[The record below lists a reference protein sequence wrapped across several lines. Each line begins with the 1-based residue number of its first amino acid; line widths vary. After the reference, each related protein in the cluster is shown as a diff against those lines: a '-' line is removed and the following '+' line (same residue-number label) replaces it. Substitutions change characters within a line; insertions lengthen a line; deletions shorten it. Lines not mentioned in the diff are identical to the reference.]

1 MNRYTISVTPM
12 QSTII
17 LNMAQILSHARQYK
31 AHNPKKATRL
41 KIKIRSIILDFL
53 IKDGAI
59 VVAKG

>member
-1 MNRYTISVTPM
+1 MKPTIM
-12 QSTII
+12 

-41 KIKIRSIILDFL
+41 KIRIKSIILGL
-53 IKDGAI
+53 LLRDGAI